1 MAVMLKRECLMLKN
15 QVFCLV
21 SFSSKFWSYCQES
34 NKANSNFSIFENIRV
49 TVSLDGTFTHS
60 KKIMHGFDSRLSC
73 GRWEWHMT
81 LFKWNFQT
89 WKLSEQRRQIWFI
102 CSLTSL
108 FFFSSLLY
116 LSLTTYVHYIIL
128 YMLIYTMVLSSI
140 VGNRRQSCF
149 NGIY

>member
-15 QVFCLV
+15 PIFCLV

-49 TVSLDGTFTHS
+49 TVSLDGTFTHC
-60 KKIMHGFDSRLSC
+60 KKVMHGFDSRLSC
-73 GRWEWHMT
+73 GRWEWYMT

-89 WKLSEQRRQIWFI
+89 WKLSEQRSQIWFI

-108 FFFSSLLY
+108 FFFLRYFVIYRWLHMYIMSSYTYLY
-116 LSLTTYVHYIIL
+116 IPWCYLA
-128 YMLIYTMVLSSI
+128 
-140 VGNRRQSCF
+140 
-149 NGIY
+149 

>member
-60 KKIMHGFDSRLSC
+60 KKIMDGFDSRLSC

-108 FFFSSLLY
+108 FFFLRYFIYRWL
-116 LSLTTYVHYIIL
+116 HMYIISSYTCL
-128 YMLIYTMVLSSI
+128 YIPWCYLA
-140 VGNRRQSCF
+140 
-149 NGIY
+149 